1 MANLSVASRYAK
13 SLLQLAIE
21 QGVLEQVYEDMTLLD
36 ELCRE
41 HPLLLKTLKSP
52 IITFPKKWAILQA
65 LFADRVSPLV
75 LHFFDLV
82 VKKQREVM
90 LSDMASSF
98 LMQYDR
104 YKDIKTAHITTTFPL
119 SNSLINYFQKLV
131 QSIAPCKEVKFVQH
145 IKPAILGGFVLQV
158 DDKQL
163 DESLLTKLYLLEK
176 QCITSGY

>member
-1 MANLSVASRYAK
+1 MANWQVASRYAK

-21 QGVLEQVYEDMTLLD
+21 QGVLDQVYEDMVLLD
-36 ELCRE
+36 QLCRE
-41 HPLLLKTLKSP
+41 HPLLLKTLQSP
-52 IITFPKKWAILQA
+52 IITSHKKLAILQA
-65 LFADRVSPLV
+65 LFADKVTALV

-90 LSDMASSF
+90 LSNMAFCF

-104 YKDIKTAHITTTFPL
+104 YKDIKTAHITTTFPI
-119 SNSLINYFQKLV
+119 SNALIDYFQKLV
-131 QSIAPCKEVKFVQH
+131 QSIAPCKEVKLVQH

-163 DESLLTKLYLLEK
+163 DESLVTKLYLLKK

>member
-1 MANLSVASRYAK
+1 MANLSIASRYAK

-21 QGVLEQVYEDMTLLD
+21 QGVLEQVYEDMALLD
-36 ELCRE
+36 KLCIE
-41 HPLLLKTLKSP
+41 HPLLQKTLQSP
-52 IITFPKKWAILQA
+52 IITLRKKWAILQE
-65 LFADRVSPLV
+65 LFADKVSPLV
-75 LHFFDLV
+75 LNFFELV
-82 VKKQREVM
+82 VKKQREV
-90 LSDMASSF
+90 LLPNMASCF
-98 LMQYDR
+98 LVQYDL

-119 SNSLINYFQKLV
+119 SNHLMNDFQKLV

-163 DESLLTKLYLLEK
+163 DESLLTKLYLLKK